1 VTVIKAIIFDLG
13 GVVLK
18 GKTMDFIKQG
28 EKLLGVKAR
37 QGTETCFDSK
47 MNLGTS
53 SLRGA
58 CERVF
63 GKKMFDHE
71 FIPVMKAWLSN
82 WQMDEQLLEYAKRL
96 GKRYRV
102 AILSNSE
109 QSYEEKYG
117 DQLKKVF
124 PVIIYSHRERVLK
137 PERRAFELVLKKLG
151 VAPEEAIMVDDCQEN
166 LDAAKA
172 IGMHAVLYRTLDN
185 LQKQLELHGAR
196 A

>member
-1 VTVIKAIIFDLG
+1 
-13 GVVLK
+13 
-18 GKTMDFIKQG
+18 
-28 EKLLGVKAR
+28 
-37 QGTETCFDSK
+37 
-47 MNLGTS
+47 
-53 SLRGA
+53 
-58 CERVF
+58 
-63 GKKMFDHE
+63 
-71 FIPVMKAWLSN
+71 
-82 WQMDEQLLEYAKRL
+82 
-96 GKRYRV
+96 
-102 AILSNSE
+102 
-109 QSYEEKYG
+109 
-117 DQLKKVF
+117 VF